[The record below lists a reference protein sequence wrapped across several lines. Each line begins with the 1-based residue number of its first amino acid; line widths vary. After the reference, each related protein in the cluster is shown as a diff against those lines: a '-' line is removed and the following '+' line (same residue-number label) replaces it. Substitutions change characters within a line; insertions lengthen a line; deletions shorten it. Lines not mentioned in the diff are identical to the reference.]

1 MLSLI
6 TLNCDDG
13 RKLYYSN
20 GQRSAQ
26 GFHENVQD
34 ATWYPEG
41 QGVTDDFAM
50 LRSTLQG
57 QAMVRNALIRPT
69 FKQIKGNLAVEQVD
83 MRNSRTTAEIRL

>member
-1 MLSLI
+1 MLNLI

-20 GQRSAQ
+20 GQRASQ

-34 ATWYPEG
+34 ATMYPD
-41 QGVTDDFAM
+41 TDSASQDFGM

-57 QAMVRNALIRPT
+57 QAMVRNALVRPT
-69 FKQIKGNLAVEQVD
+69 FKPISGSLAVEPLQAGD
-83 MRNSRTTAEIRL
+83 TQISAEVRL